1 MFKFVDDLTLLEM
14 VNLLTVGIT
23 SYNLKQHIPSDIQVH
38 NQYIPADNLK
48 SQFWLDE
55 INKWTVNQKMLL
67 NEKKTK
73 NLIINFTDNY
83 QFSTRLMLNDEKYY

>member
-1 MFKFVDDLTLLEM
+1 MLKTGKFVYDLTLLVM

-23 SYNLKQHIPSDIQVH
+23 SYNLKQHVPTDIQVY
-38 NQYIPADNLK
+38 NQYIPAANLK

-67 NEKKTK
+67 NEKT
-73 NLIINFTDNY
+73 N
-83 QFSTRLMLNDEKYY
+83 